1 MTNPM
6 GLIVR
11 KGGKRLQNFYNSF
24 SFIIAFLILLLFFN
38 IMFGGKFIEDFLAL
52 VLASMIVVNADKF
65 ASIFNGISKEA

>member
-1 MTNPM
+1 M

-11 KGGKRLQNFYNSF
+11 KGGKTLQNFYNSF

-38 IMFGGKFIEDFLAL
+38 IMFGGKFIEYFLAL